1 VELRHLRS
9 FVAVAE
15 ELHFARAAQRLFV
28 SQPALSQ
35 QIRGLEAELGLRL
48 LERDRRGVRLTP
60 EGAAFLAE
68 ARAFV
73 RQADQV
79 ATVVRALAEG
89 AAGHLRLSDV
99 LTVPS
104 GLPERIVRE
113 HRRRYPAPAGDL
125 AELADQARLADAR
138 LPADEHHAPA
148 GPGRDRRRAG
158 RSGRPTPR
166 AARRTRCAPGP
177 PQRGGC
183 RRHTADTRWSV
194 PSRDRRGRPVGASDH
209 FPTRSELRQ
218 PLAWRLM
225 VRRWFVNGSL
235 RFVRGA
241 RFEANVF
248 RPRATAADLAAEAPD
263 GRRECRVS

>member
-125 AELADQARLADAR
+125 AELADQARLAD
-138 LPADEHHAPA
+138 PAATGVELGGQEGQLLEPPDE
-148 GPGRDRRRAG
+148 
-158 RSGRPTPR
+158 
-166 AARRTRCAPGP
+166 
-177 PQRGGC
+177 
-183 RRHTADTRWSV
+183 
-194 PSRDRRGRPVGASDH
+194 
-209 FPTRSELRQ
+209 
-218 PLAWRLM
+218 
-225 VRRWFVNGSL
+225 
-235 RFVRGA
+235 RGA
-241 RFEANVF
+241 RQARPSGEDVDGIPQTPGGQSHPATVEADRLVRRTTF
-248 RPRATAADLAAEAPD
+248 PRARSCVNPSRGGSWCVAGL
-263 GRRECRVS
+263 